1 MVVGEIWDE
10 RKEIETLIENIAE
23 ILLKDFNIEY
33 VTISISKPGAIR
45 DSQDVGIEITRKK
58 NTKNKNQ
65 QQTKVE

>member
-1 MVVGEIWDE
+1 MTENFNA
-10 RKEIETLIENIAE
+10 RKRIRKSFQRIENIAE

-58 NTKNKNQ
+58 NSST
-65 QQTKVE
+65 